1 MFRSENYDKQ
11 TGKMICNSFGIAK
24 LKAFQKDV
32 ITDLLNGK
40 DVLGLAR
47 TSEGKSICFLSMI
60 AMRPNDL
67 LIGILPTVA
76 LMRDLVQ
83 RCEDSKIRAC
93 CLYSSNAENTNIIER
108 LKHGKLQALFAA
120 PERLND
126 PHLWKAI
133 QKNKVHT
140 VVVDEVHCL
149 TEWGNEFRPMYRNI
163 GKFIKDLPSS
173 PVVAAFSATVM
184 QEDIPYITKSLRM
197 KNPTVHIGKLKR
209 SNLSLGKVFV
219 KTEAIR
225 YGKVK
230 KAILK
235 YADKSK
241 IVIYCTRVCD
251 VEEMRDYLIEDC
263 DIEADEI
270 AICHSKLSNRA
281 KQEQRFR
288 SGKAHIMIATSAFG
302 MGVNIPD
309 IRLIIVSQL
318 PFSAASF
325 YQMAGRAGRD
335 GILAADQNGGIADY
349 YFDADAGVGNAT
361 YIPSRLP
368 IQDFVRKHWSGP
380 ALRFCGVVHSHPP
393 CSPCVPSNVDIQM
406 ACRIMRANRMER
418 LYLLIVQGEKCRLF
432 CVAAHSK
439 DELSSC
445 IEEKIET

>member
-1 MFRSENYDKQ
+1 MTNKQ
-11 TGKMICNSFGIAK
+11 EKMICNSFGISK
-24 LKAFQKDV
+24 LKAFQKNV
-32 ITDLLNGK
+32 ITDLLDGK

-47 TSEGKSICFLSMI
+47 TSEGKSICFLSMV
-60 AMRPNDL
+60 AMHPNDL

-83 RCEDSKIRAC
+83 RCEDSKIRAG
-93 CLYSSNAENTNIIER
+93 CLYSGNAENTNIMER
-108 LKHGKLQALFAA
+108 LKHGKLQALFVA
-120 PERLND
+120 PERLNE

-149 TEWGNEFRPMYRNI
+149 TEWSNEFRPMYRNI

-184 QEDIPYITKSLRM
+184 QEDIPYIIKSLRM

-225 YGKVK
+225 YGKVRK
-230 KAILK
+230 TILK

-270 AICHSKLSNRA
+270 AICHSKLSSRA

-288 SGKAHIMIATSAFG
+288 SGKARIMIATSAFG

>member
-1 MFRSENYDKQ
+1 MTNKQ
-11 TGKMICNSFGIAK
+11 EKVICNSFGIAK

-60 AMRPNDL
+60 VMHPNDL

-83 RCEDSKIRAC
+83 RCEDSEIRAG
-93 CLYSSNAENTNIIER
+93 CLYSGNAENSNIMER
-108 LKHGKLQALFAA
+108 LKHGKLQALFVA

-173 PVVAAFSATVM
+173 PVVVAFSATVM

-197 KNPTVHIGKLKR
+197 KNPAVHIGKLKR
-209 SNLSLGKVFV
+209 SNLSLKKAFV
-219 KTEAIR
+219 KNDAAR
-225 YGKVK
+225 YAKVR
-230 KAILK
+230 KAVQK
-235 YADKSK
+235 YGSKGK

-251 VEEMRDYLIEDC
+251 VEDMHDFLIEDC
-263 DIEADEI
+263 DISASAI
-270 AICHSKLSNRA
+270 ALCHSRLSNRA
-281 KQEQRFR
+281 EQEARFR
-288 SGKAHIMIATSAFG
+288 SGEAHIMIATSAFG
-302 MGVNIPD
+302 MGVNISD

-318 PFSAASF
+318 PFSVASF

-335 GILAADQNGGIADY
+335 GKRAKALLLWN
-349 YFDADAGVGNAT
+349 DADFQMN
-361 YIPSRLP
+361 L
-368 IQDFVRKHWSGP
+368 
-380 ALRFCGVVHSHPP
+380 
-393 CSPCVPSNVDIQM
+393 DI
-406 ACRIMRANRMER
+406 ISDTDDRAVEAVNE
-418 LYLLIVQGEKCRLF
+418 LYAICESSDDLHDAVIGCFAKEGE
-432 CVAAHSK
+432 
-439 DELSSC
+439 
-445 IEEKIET
+445 

>member
-1 MFRSENYDKQ
+1 MTNKQ
-11 TGKMICNSFGIAK
+11 EKMICNSFGITK

-60 AMRPNDL
+60 VMHPNNL

-83 RCEDSKIRAC
+83 RCEDSEIRAG
-93 CLYSSNAENTNIIER
+93 CLYSDNAENTNIMER
-108 LKHGKLQALFAA
+108 LKHGKLQALFVA

-184 QEDIPYITKSLRM
+184 QEDIPYIIKSLRM
-197 KNPTVHIGKLKR
+197 KNPAVHIGKLKR
-209 SNLSLGKVFV
+209 SKLSLGKVFV

-270 AICHSKLSNRA
+270 AICHSKLSDRA
-281 KQEQRFR
+281 KQEQHFR
-288 SGKAHIMIATSAFG
+288 SGKARIMIATSAFG

-335 GILAADQNGGIADY
+335 SKRAKALLLWN
-349 YFDADAGVGNAT
+349 DADFQMNLDIISNTDERAIDAVNELYAICESSDDLHDAVIGCFAKGGV
-361 YIPSRLP
+361 
-368 IQDFVRKHWSGP
+368 
-380 ALRFCGVVHSHPP
+380 
-393 CSPCVPSNVDIQM
+393 
-406 ACRIMRANRMER
+406 
-418 LYLLIVQGEKCRLF
+418 
-432 CVAAHSK
+432 
-439 DELSSC
+439 
-445 IEEKIET
+445 